1 MTTAHD
7 GHDAGVLASSSSTA
21 PTSSTHPPASTRS
34 TRALVAE
41 AVRRARVDLAEAWA
55 APLVRQGFVAMVLI
69 ALGAFSPAFVAED
82 APLYQQPFFAHLLS
96 EPARFAATAILLVGL
111 LRLFDVWL
119 RLRPTP
125 GRPTAPV
132 AAWAWWS
139 LPIACVP
146 PLFSRDAYS
155 YAAQGLVVSRGM
167 DPYRTGPIAVP
178 GPFADQVDPIWL
190 YTPAPY
196 GPLALQ
202 VQRLVV
208 DLTGGDAL
216 LSAIAMRVP
225 ALLAVGVIAYALPR
239 LAERMG
245 VSRDQAVWL
254 GVLNPLVLM
263 HLVGGMHNDAVMIA
277 LVVVGLLLASDGR
290 WVAGSIAVA
299 AGAGF
304 KQTAVL
310 ALVGVA
316 GLAYRHAR
324 GLRGEAPLLSRVDQ
338 WSYVR
343 QAAKV
348 GLVAF
353 AAFTGLTVLTGMGWG
368 WIANLGVPGS
378 ILSLLAPFSMLGAGI
393 AALLA
398 QVGVPAGYADG
409 AIQISQTVGLVG
421 VLVGLAWITWVLA
434 PRRPVAAAAWALLV
448 FTFGGPTVYP
458 WYVLWGLILL
468 GATSTHRR
476 VVQVMCVVVGWLIAY
491 SMLDLSVVNGAGM
504 LGIAAV
510 AWGAVNLLRRRG
522 ELGTPMPPVIA
533 GDADSGAPDEHE
545 SDQADDGADA
555 ARARVGV
562 VSRFLVRI

>member
-7 GHDAGVLASSSSTA
+7 RFGADLAAG
-21 PTSSTHPPASTRS
+21 PTSST
-34 TRALVAE
+34 RAALA
-41 AVRRARVDLAEAWA
+41 AALRRARADLAEAWG
-55 APLVRQGFVAMVLI
+55 APLVRQGFVAMILI
-69 ALGAFSPAFVAED
+69 ALGAFSPAFVASD
-82 APLYQQPFFAHLLS
+82 APLYDRPAFGWLLS

-119 RLRPTP
+119 RLRPAL

-139 LPIACVP
+139 LPIAFVP

-208 DLTGGDAL
+208 DLSGGHAL
-216 LSAIAMRVP
+216 LAAIAMRVP
-225 ALLAVGVIAYALPR
+225 ALIAVGVIAYALPR
-239 LAERMG
+239 LAQRMG

-324 GLRGEAPLLSRVDQ
+324 GLRGEAPLLSGVDQ
-338 WSYVR
+338 WAYVR
-343 QAAKV
+343 QAVKV
-348 GLVAF
+348 GVVAF
-353 AAFTGLTVLTGMGWG
+353 AAFTGFTVLTGMGWG

-378 ILSLLAPFSMLGAGI
+378 ILSLLAPSTMIGAGLS
-393 AALLA
+393 AALTQLGMPAAWNDGVIQGA
-398 QVGVPAGYADG
+398 QAVGM
-409 AIQISQTVGLVG
+409 VG

-458 WYVLWGLILL
+458 WYVLWGVVLL
-468 GATSTHRR
+468 GATHTHRR
-476 VVQVMCVVVGWLIAY
+476 VVQVLVVVVGWLITY
-491 SMLDLSVVNGAGM
+491 SMFDLSVVNGAGM

-510 AWGAVNLLRRRG
+510 AWGAINLWRRRHD
-522 ELGTPMPPVIA
+522 LATPLPPVA
-533 GDADSGAPDEHE
+533 PGDAEAM
-545 SDQADDGADA
+545 AADA
-555 ARARVGV
+555 RPGAFSAFLARV
-562 VSRFLVRI
+562 

>member
-1 MTTAHD
+1 MTTAHERI
-7 GHDAGVLASSSSTA
+7 GAHDAAGSTSTTRIVLAA
-21 PTSSTHPPASTRS
+21 LRGARS
-34 TRALVAE
+34 
-41 AVRRARVDLAEAWA
+41 DLADAWH
-55 APLVRQGFVAMVLI
+55 APLVRQGFVAMLLI
-69 ALGAFSPAFVAED
+69 ALGAFSPAFVAAD
-82 APLYQQPFFAHLLS
+82 APLYDGPFFSHMTS
-96 EPARFAATAILLVGL
+96 EPARFTATALLLVGL
-111 LRLFDVWL
+111 LRLLDVWL
-119 RLRPTP
+119 RLRPAP

-178 GPFADQVDPIWL
+178 GAFADQVDPLWL
-190 YTPAPY
+190 YTAAPY

-208 DLTGGDAL
+208 DLTGGHAL
-216 LSAIAMRVP
+216 LAAIAMRIP
-225 ALLAVGVIAYALPR
+225 ALVALGVIAYALPR
-239 LAERMG
+239 LAQRMG

-263 HLVGGMHNDAVMIA
+263 HLVGGMHNDAMMIA
-277 LVVVGLLLASDGR
+277 LVVVGLLLAADGR
-290 WVAGSIAVA
+290 WVAGAIAVA

-324 GLRGEAPLLSRVDQ
+324 GLAGEGALRSGVDEPA
-338 WSYVR
+338 YARIAV
-343 QAAKV
+343 KV
-348 GLVAF
+348 GLVAL
-353 AAFTGLTVLTGMGWG
+353 AAFTVLTALTGLGWG

-378 ILSLLAPFSMLGAGI
+378 VLSLLAPVSMLAAGVSF
-393 AALLA
+393 LLT
-398 QVGVPAGYADG
+398 QLGVPGEWTAGVVPATQ
-409 AIQISQTVGLVG
+409 AVGMVG
-421 VLVGLAWITWVLA
+421 VLIGLVWITWVLA
-434 PRRPVAAAAWALLV
+434 PRRPVAAAAAAMLV

-458 WYVLWGLILL
+458 WYVLWGVVLL
-468 GATSTHRR
+468 GATATHRR
-476 VVQVMCVVVGWLIAY
+476 LVAAVCVAAGWLIAY

-510 AWGAVNLLRRRG
+510 AWGALNLWRRRA
-522 ELGTPMPPVIA
+522 ELAAPMAAVVPGDTEEFDGDVRRTLA
-533 GDADSGAPDEHE
+533 GLL
-545 SDQADDGADA
+545 
-555 ARARVGV
+555 
-562 VSRFLVRI
+562 SRG